1 MYGLNENIPLVIAL
15 LITVTMIFY
24 YLYRV
29 ESYIGYN
36 SLKETNFISTP
47 QNYQTVS

>member
-1 MYGLNENIPLVIAL
+1 MYYENTLLIIAL

-36 SLKETNFISTP
+36 SFKETNFISTP
-47 QNYQTVS
+47 QNYQIVS